1 MMMQLVSS
9 AGFGLLVLS
18 ISTSATQRS
27 NGNLTCWNNQ
37 ADSLSPKA
45 MKSLLRRLDALKP
58 PALGKNVRISGRME
72 LEVNLNA
79 TGKVL
84 CVRARSGNPLIIGSA
99 IEAVS
104 HSEFASFR
112 RSESSEMCG
121 VLILRY
127 RATEHAVT
135 ISVEEK

>member
-1 MMMQLVSS
+1 MMQLVSS

-58 PALGKNVRISGRME
+58 PALGKNVRISGTIA
-72 LEVNLNA
+72 LEIKLDA
-79 TGKVL
+79 AGKVL
-84 CVRARSGNPLIIGSA
+84 CVWMLSGHPLIVGSA
-99 IEAVS
+99 IDAVARS
-104 HSEFASFR
+104 DFASPTP
-112 RSESSEMCG
+112 SQSSERCG
-121 VLILRY
+121 TLILRY
-127 RATEHAVT
+127 RATEHDV
-135 ISVEEK
+135 SVRIEEK